1 MRNPTDVLNSL
12 SDKSKNPSYKFKR
25 LYRNLYNPEFYMLAY
40 QNIYANDGSMTPGVD
55 GNTMDGMSSHRI
67 EGIIQS
73 LKDHSY
79 QPNPARRTYI
89 AKQNSN
95 KKRPLGIPSANDK
108 LVQEVVRMLL
118 ESIYEPNFSENSHGF
133 RPHRSCHTALL
144 QIERTFTGAKWFVEG
159 DIQACFDSFDHHVLI
174 EILRRRIDDESFITL
189 MWKFLKAGYME
200 QWEYHKTYSG
210 TPQGSGIS
218 PILANI
224 YLNELDRHMAEFKAQ
239 FECGSSQNRKE
250 NPEYERL
257 HGKIYRTKRKNAAV
271 WDSMSDKERKQC
283 AASLRQLQN
292 ELRHLPTH
300 PVREENYKN
309 LQYVRYADDF
319 LIGLIGSKQDAEA
332 IKADLA
338 VFLKERLGLTLSV
351 EKTKIT
357 HTGETARFLGYDM
370 SVSRSQEVKRLKNG
384 VKSRVYYGVV
394 KLYVPH
400 EKWASKLLSLGAIRI
415 KKDKAGKD
423 HWKAIHRGKLINRTD
438 IEILR
443 KYNSEVRG
451 MANYYSLACNPVAL
465 MHFSSLMKY
474 SMLKT
479 FAAKY
484 RTKVSKIKARY
495 IKDGEF
501 TVPYATKAGP
511 KESVYYNKKFERQK
525 TPLFGQ
531 IDILDI
537 YKRYDKPNSLSR
549 KLRSK
554 ICELCGAVCD
564 DIAIH
569 QVKRLKDL
577 TGQGQAQG
585 PGAVTMANLERE
597 IQLKFR
603 VTPEER
609 ALIEQKMAQLGTTN
623 MAAYLRKMAI
633 DGFVINLELP
643 ELREMVSL
651 LRRSSN
657 NLNQLTRRVHETGR
671 FYDADLEELRQ
682 SYDGLWDAA
691 QKILASL
698 AKIQ

>member
-12 SDKSKNPSYKFKR
+12 SDKSKNPNYKFKR

-40 QNIYANDGSMTPGVD
+40 KNIYANDGSMTPGVD
-55 GNTMDGMSSHRI
+55 GTTMDGMSCRRI
-67 EGIIQS
+67 DGIIQS
-73 LKDHSY
+73 LKDRSY
-79 QPNPARRTYI
+79 QPQPARRTDS
-89 AKQNSN
+89 AKHSSN

-118 ESIYEPNFSENSHGF
+118 ESIYEPNFSDNSHGF

-144 QIERTFTGAKWFVEG
+144 QIERTCTGAKWFVEG

-174 EILRRRIDDESFITL
+174 EILRRRIDDEAFITL

-200 QWEYHKTYSG
+200 QWEYRKTYSG

-239 FECGSSQNRKE
+239 YERGDSKKRKA

-257 HGKIYRTKRKNAAV
+257 HGKIQRMKRKNAAV
-271 WDSMSDKERKQC
+271 WNSLSDEERKQR
-283 AASLRQLQN
+283 AATLRQLQN
-292 ELRHLPTH
+292 EQRQLPTH
-300 PVREENYKN
+300 PVREESYKN

-319 LIGLIGSKQDAEA
+319 LIGMIGSKQDAES

-338 VFLKERLGLTLSV
+338 IFLKEKLGLTLSA

-357 HTGETARFLGYDM
+357 HTGEIARFLGYDI
-370 SVSRSQEVKRLKNG
+370 SVSHSHEVKRLKNG
-384 VKSRVYYGVV
+384 VKSRAYYGVV
-394 KLYVPH
+394 KLYIPH
-400 EKWASKLLSLGAIRI
+400 EKWAAKLLSLGAIRI

-423 HWKAIHRGKLINRTD
+423 HWKAIHRGKLINRAD

-495 IKDGEF
+495 MKSGEF
-501 TVPYATKAGP
+501 TVPYTTKAGP
-511 KESVYYNKKFERQK
+511 KESVYYNKGFTRQT
-525 TPLFGQ
+525 TPMFGQ
-531 IDILDI
+531 IDVLDT
-537 YKRYDKPNSLSR
+537 YKRYDKPNSLAR
-549 KLRSK
+549 RLRSK
-554 ICELCGAVCD
+554 TCELCGATCD
-564 DIAIH
+564 DIVIH
-569 QVKRLKDL
+569 QVKRLKNL
-577 TGQGQAQG
+577 TGQTLWET
-585 PGAVTMANLERE
+585 VMLERRRKTLAVCPACYGE
-597 IQLKFR
+597 I
-603 VTPEER
+603 
-609 ALIEQKMAQLGTTN
+609 
-623 MAAYLRKMAI
+623 
-633 DGFVINLELP
+633 
-643 ELREMVSL
+643 
-651 LRRSSN
+651 
-657 NLNQLTRRVHETGR
+657 H
-671 FYDADLEELRQ
+671 
-682 SYDGLWDAA
+682 
-691 QKILASL
+691 ASM
-698 AKIQ
+698 KS

>member
-174 EILRRRIDDESFITL
+174 EILRRRIDDEAFITL

-239 FECGSSQNRKE
+239 FECGSSQNRKA

-271 WDSMSDKERKQC
+271 WDSMSNKERKQC

-319 LIGLIGSKQDAEA
+319 LIGMIGSKQDAEA

-357 HTGETARFLGYDM
+357 HTGETARFLGYDI
-370 SVSRSQEVKRLKNG
+370 SVSRSQEVKRLKSG

-511 KESVYYNKKFERQK
+511 KESIYYNKKFERQK

-531 IDILDI
+531 IDILDT

-577 TGQGQAQG
+577 TGQTLWEATMLKRRRKTL
-585 PGAVTMANLERE
+585 AVCPACHGE
-597 IQLKFR
+597 I
-603 VTPEER
+603 
-609 ALIEQKMAQLGTTN
+609 
-623 MAAYLRKMAI
+623 
-633 DGFVINLELP
+633 
-643 ELREMVSL
+643 
-651 LRRSSN
+651 
-657 NLNQLTRRVHETGR
+657 H
-671 FYDADLEELRQ
+671 
-682 SYDGLWDAA
+682 
-691 QKILASL
+691 ASM
-698 AKIQ
+698 KS